1 MEAGYFEKVDELCDR
16 YSLKGFVNVK
26 EPETNLLHSRYLQL
40 NELVLEDVIWVDE
53 VNGLREATC
62 HIEECKMVGI
72 DCEWKPNYEKGSKPN
87 KDCESSPLPFVRPRS
102 LDCCLLELEPS
113 CFYASGAYA
122 SGAPFRVSIMQ
133 IASEKVVF
141 ILDLIKL
148 FEDVPDILDN
158 CLTRILHSP
167 RIIKLGYNFQC
178 DVKQLAHS
186 YGELKCF
193 KHYEMLLDLQNV
205 FREPRGGLSG
215 LAQEISSKLTAS
227 EPCHFP

>member
-1 MEAGYFEKVDELCDR
+1 
-16 YSLKGFVNVK
+16 
-26 EPETNLLHSRYLQL
+26 
-40 NELVLEDVIWVDE
+40 
-53 VNGLREATC
+53 
-62 HIEECKMVGI
+62 
-72 DCEWKPNYEKGSKPN
+72 
-87 KDCESSPLPFVRPRS
+87 
-102 LDCCLLELEPS
+102 
-113 CFYASGAYA
+113 
-122 SGAPFRVSIMQ
+122 MQ

-158 CLTRILHSP
+158 CLTSILHSP
-167 RIIKLGYNFQC
+167 RILKLGYNFQC

-215 LAQEISSKLTAS
+215 LAQLEYAALDAAVLVHIFRHVRSYSQSAADPEGHANIEWKSYIPVRPPSYMTGDEEDKA
-227 EPCHFP
+227 EDEGERR